1 MQHNEYH
8 NVTYDVEVDCVVE
21 GAERLNRQKREVV
34 QEKPL
39 TVEIKGVGTYTMMC
53 TPCDE
58 MALAVGFAF
67 SEGLI
72 RNKND
77 IHLLAVCPDDPLVI
91 RMRLADGSKEKK
103 EQRGVL
109 IVSSC
114 GICGSEAIEKIV
126 QSLPTAGDS
135 LRITKDEL
143 VRMPESLRERQEIF
157 RRTGGTHAVGLIRAG
172 EMIAV
177 GEDIG
182 RHNAFDKAVG
192 KCILQEI
199 PTAGCAAVLSG
210 RVSFEMAAKAAR
222 AGVELIAAV
231 SAPTTLAVEVAR
243 QCNITL
249 CGFVRGKEATV
260 YCHSHRITAGC

>member
-8 NVTYDVEVDCVVE
+8 NVTADIEVDCVVE

-114 GICGSEAIEKIV
+114 GI
-126 QSLPTAGDS
+126 
-135 LRITKDEL
+135 
-143 VRMPESLRERQEIF
+143 
-157 RRTGGTHAVGLIRAG
+157 
-172 EMIAV
+172 
-177 GEDIG
+177 
-182 RHNAFDKAVG
+182 
-192 KCILQEI
+192 
-199 PTAGCAAVLSG
+199 
-210 RVSFEMAAKAAR
+210 
-222 AGVELIAAV
+222 
-231 SAPTTLAVEVAR
+231 
-243 QCNITL
+243 
-249 CGFVRGKEATV
+249 
-260 YCHSHRITAGC
+260 

>member
-8 NVTYDVEVDCVVE
+8 NVTTDIEVDCVVE
-21 GAERLNRQKREVV
+21 GTERLNRQKREVV
-34 QEKPL
+34 RENPL

-58 MALAVGFAF
+58 TALAVGFAF
-67 SEGLI
+67 SEGLL

-77 IHLLAVCPDDPLVI
+77 IHLLEVCPDNRQVI
-91 RMRLADGSKEKK
+91 RMRLADGNEETNK
-103 EQRGVL
+103 QRRIL
-109 IVSSC
+109 ITSSC
-114 GICGSEAIEKIV
+114 GICGSENIEKII

-135 LRITKDEL
+135 LRITKGEL
-143 VRMPESLRERQEIF
+143 TRMPEVLRERQEIF
-157 RRTGGTHAVGLIRAG
+157 RRTGGTHAVGLIRTG
-172 EMIAV
+172 EIIAV

-192 KCILQEI
+192 RCILREI

-210 RVSFEMAAKAAR
+210 RMSFEMVAKAAR

-231 SAPTTLAVEVAR
+231 SAPTTLAVETAQ

-260 YCHSHRITAGC
+260 YCHSHRITADS